1 MTMKK
6 PNDKFLLDAKTYE
19 DMRDQ
24 LGRSQ
29 IENFKFL
36 KGQVADWYIAI
47 TAACF
52 AIGGISISLAG
63 DDIKHPALFWWGTT
77 LLIANGVFVFFVR
90 KAELDGEFSGFPD
103 LRQKEADLWTMSK
116 IARERAEGDDSRL
129 DEFRLVSDRFVK
141 DYNHQTKP
149 FRWWNWIAFAVRA
162 SMLNIAFGFLLFP
175 VLLLASQLPNH
186 MNVTL
191 AQYSLILWSLLVLYL
206 VYMMVGIYRAI
217 HHKKKDAAANLQIK
231 TEVTR
236 KR

>member
-1 MTMKK
+1 MKK
-6 PNDKFLLDAKTYE
+6 PDDKFLLEAKTYE

-63 DDIKHPALFWWGTT
+63 NDIKHPALFWWGTA

-90 KAELDGEFSGFPD
+90 KAELDGEFSGFPG

-116 IARERAEGDDSRL
+116 IAREHAEGDNSRS
-129 DEFRLVSDRFVK
+129 DEFKLVSDRFLK
-141 DYNHQTKP
+141 DYDHQTKP
-149 FRWWNWIAFAVRA
+149 LRWWNWIAFAVRA

-175 VLLLASQLPNH
+175 VLLLAPQLPNH
-186 MNVTL
+186 MHVTL
-191 AQYSLILWSLLVLYL
+191 AQYSLILWSLLALYL
-206 VYMMVGIYRAI
+206 VYMLVGVYKAI
-217 HHKKKDAAANLQIK
+217 QHKKKDAAADLQIK
-231 TEVTR
+231 AEVTR
-236 KR
+236 KH